1 MRRIL
6 FGASLGLTLAASVT
20 AIAAGSPADNSYGS
34 SLSRVYAAHQSLL
47 ALREACDQAAPGE
60 AAANDKA
67 YAAWQSR
74 HRSLLEELDTRFT
87 LMVKGVS
94 RHEREYLRN
103 LGKYE
108 GALIENRNRER
119 DQLLAQPRAE
129 LALACADFRAQL
141 AGTGLDFRKEFAE
154 ELRVIRLRKLPD

>member
-1 MRRIL
+1 V
-6 FGASLGLTLAASVT
+6 LAAAVP
-20 AIAAGSPADNSYGS
+20 APAAEAPADHSYGS

-47 ALREACDQAAPGE
+47 ALREACDQAMPGD
-60 AAANDKA
+60 AAANEKA
-67 YAAWQSR
+67 YNAWQSR
-74 HRSLLEELDTRFT
+74 HRALLEELDTRFT

-129 LALACADFRAQL
+129 LAKACADFRAQL

-154 ELRVIRLRKLPD
+154 ELRIIRQRKLPN